1 MKISEFE
8 IEALRNHYRKNGLT
22 EEQIDEILPALG
34 AVAAGAVRGAAAL
47 GGAAARGLAKGAAAL
62 GGAAA
67 RGLAKGAVAVGK
79 GAAKGAT
86 VAAKGAVAGAVGKD
100 DKKMT
105 PAEKRKARELDRQ
118 LKPGG
123 SVKLPTNNNNA
134 KPANFKVKKTVG
146 QDVEIENPRPKPGE
160 PKSFIFNKDDLKQ
173 QLKDM

>member
-1 MKISEFE
+1 MKINEFE
-8 IEALRNHYRKNGLT
+8 IEALKNHYRKQGLS

-34 AVAAGAVRGAAAL
+34 AIAAGAVRGAAAV
-47 GGAAARGLAKGAAAL
+47 GGAAARGLAKGAAAV
-62 GGAAA
+62 GKGIA
-67 RGLAKGAVAVGK
+67 RGVA
-79 GAAKGAT
+79 GAAKGAARG
-86 VAAKGAVAGAVGKD
+86 VAQGAIGNNNNKE
-100 DKKMT
+100 MT

-123 SVKLPTNNNNA
+123 SVKLPTSTNSA